1 MLRPGL
7 QIKLYCNFSK
17 VIFAVSE
24 QLFNKIFIKMIP
36 SSRSNLNITI
46 KHQIKVRD
54 ILKVNIKDDRATSTN
69 KPKELF
75 FRLLL
80 SSSLI
85 AVKIFVE
92 EL

>member
-1 MLRPGL
+1 
-7 QIKLYCNFSK
+7 
-17 VIFAVSE
+17 
-24 QLFNKIFIKMIP
+24 MIP

-54 ILKVNIKDDRATSTN
+54 ILKVNNKDNRATSTN
-69 KPKELF
+69 KPKEPFFHLF
-75 FRLLL
+75 L

>member
-1 MLRPGL
+1 M
-7 QIKLYCNFSK
+7 
-17 VIFAVSE
+17 
-24 QLFNKIFIKMIP
+24 
-36 SSRSNLNITI
+36 
-46 KHQIKVRD
+46 KHHIKVRD
-54 ILKVNIKDDRATSTN
+54 ILKANNKDHRATSTN
-69 KPKELF
+69 KPKEPF

>member
-1 MLRPGL
+1 
-7 QIKLYCNFSK
+7 
-17 VIFAVSE
+17 
-24 QLFNKIFIKMIP
+24 MIP

-54 ILKVNIKDDRATSTN
+54 ILKVNNKDNRATSTN
-69 KPKELF
+69 KPKEPF